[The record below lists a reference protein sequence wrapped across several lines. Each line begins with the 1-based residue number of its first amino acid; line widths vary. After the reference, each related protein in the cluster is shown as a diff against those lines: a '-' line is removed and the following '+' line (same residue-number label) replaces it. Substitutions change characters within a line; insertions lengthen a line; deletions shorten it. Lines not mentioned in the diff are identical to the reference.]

1 MGQQVKRKRLDLRA
15 RRERESARKEDLAV
29 LEFRTAF
36 QHLNLF
42 LLMVIDVRFAATL
55 GRSGVNRRS
64 FLSRDRTILTLFGR
78 SGIDPRVIWD
88 ILLSFEYSEHSTGHA
103 EGAASHM

>member
-42 LLMVIDVRFAATL
+42 YQTRLQEQEAEQQGRTAGVGEQQQRLGGGRGGIVGRLWRRCVVR
-55 GRSGVNRRS
+55 
-64 FLSRDRTILTLFGR
+64 
-78 SGIDPRVIWD
+78 GIM
-88 ILLSFEYSEHSTGHA
+88 L
-103 EGAASHM
+103 